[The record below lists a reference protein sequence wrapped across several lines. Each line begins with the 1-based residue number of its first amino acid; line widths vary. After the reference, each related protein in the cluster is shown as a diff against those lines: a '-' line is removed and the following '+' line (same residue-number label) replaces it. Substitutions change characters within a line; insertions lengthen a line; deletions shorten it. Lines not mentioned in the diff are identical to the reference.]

1 MRGQQ
6 KGVIEIEQG
15 ALYELPGGWVSNPS
29 AFICAYPRLIF
40 ARNRQ
45 EALAV

>member
-6 KGVIEIEQG
+6 KGVIGIEQG
-15 ALYELPGGWVSNPS
+15 ALHELPGGGVSNPS
-29 AFICAYPRLIF
+29 AFICAHLRLII